1 MGDPA
6 SHTPLMKQFFAAKAE
21 HPDVLLFFRMGDFY
35 ELFYDD
41 ARKAARL
48 LDITLTQRGSSGG
61 APIPMAGVPHHS
73 AESYLARLVAL
84 GESVAICEQIGDP
97 AQSKGLVER
106 KVVRIVTPGTVTD
119 EALLNERRDTL
130 LMAISRGRAGYG
142 LAWADLSAGRF
153 MVNEVAN
160 EDQLEAELARLD
172 PAELLLPDEEGWPAT
187 LQERSGLRRRAPWL
201 FDPDSGRRQLLQFF
215 GLHDLTGFGI
225 EDRPMA
231 IAAAGALL
239 GYVEETQKQRLP
251 HLTSISVE
259 SGDGAIAMN
268 AATRRHLELDT
279 RVDGDTRH
287 TLLGVL
293 DSTVSPMGGR
303 LLRRWLHRPLR
314 ERETVRLRHDAVATL
329 IDHRCED
336 ALRERF
342 RALGDLE
349 RILSRIALR
358 SARPRDLSTLRDG
371 LAMLPALRELLSAL
385 DAPRLR
391 ALSAQLGEH
400 EVEAALLAQAL
411 VEQPPVLALDGG
423 VFAEGYDAEL
433 DELRRLSSHADQF
446 LVELEAREREA
457 SGIPT
462 LKVGYNRVHGY
473 FIEISKAQAGRAPT
487 HYTRRQTL
495 TNAERYITEELKA
508 FEDKVLSARER
519 ALARERLLYEQ
530 LLDALNGR
538 LEPLRQC
545 AAALSELDVL
555 AAFAERAQAL
565 DWSRPQ
571 LADEP
576 GLCIERGRH
585 PVVEAV
591 RDAPFE
597 PNDLVLDEDR
607 RMLVITGP
615 NMGGKSTYMRQNA
628 LIVLLAHIGSFVPAS
643 RAVIGPIDRILT
655 RIGAGDDLARGQS
668 TFMVEMAET
677 SYILHHATA
686 QSLVLMDE
694 IGRGTSTYDGLALA
708 EACARHLAA
717 SNRSYTLFAT
727 HYFELTALATPGSG
741 IANVHLDAV
750 EHHDGRG
757 NDTLVFMHAVKDGPA
772 NRSFGLQVAAL
783 AGLPKAVI
791 RDARGRLAELEQRG
805 DDATTAA
812 PMSAERIDQPQQFGL
827 FSTGS
832 AALEA
837 LASIDPDELTPRQ
850 ALEALYRLK
859 ALQ

>member
-1 MGDPA
+1 MSQAERPQE
-6 SHTPLMKQFFAAKAE
+6 HTPLMKQFFAAKAE

-35 ELFYDD
+35 ELFFDD

-48 LDITLTQRGSSGG
+48 LDITLTQRGQSAGQ
-61 APIPMAGVPHHS
+61 PIPMAGVPHHS
-73 AESYLARLVAL
+73 AEGYLARLVAL

-97 AQSKGLVER
+97 ALAKGIVER

-130 LMAISRGRAGYG
+130 LLAVARGKNGYG
-142 LAWADLSAGRF
+142 IAWADLAGGRF
-153 MVNEVAN
+153 LVNEVAN
-160 EDQLEAELARLD
+160 EDALEAEIARLE
-172 PAELLLPDEEGWPAT
+172 PAETLIADEDGWQPWIA
-187 LQERSGLRRRAPWL
+187 ERTGVRRRAPWL
-201 FDPDSGRRQLLQFF
+201 FDADGGRRQLLRFF
-215 GLHDLTGFGI
+215 NLHDLSGFGL
-225 EDRPMA
+225 EDKPLST
-231 IAAAGALL
+231 AAAAALL

-251 HLTSISVE
+251 HLTSIAVE

-287 TLLGVL
+287 TLLGIL
-293 DSTVSPMGGR
+293 DSTITPMGGR

-314 ERETVRLRHDAVATL
+314 DRSVLRHRQQAVATL
-329 IDHRCED
+329 IESRCGD
-336 ALRERF
+336 TLRESF

-371 LAMLPALRELLSAL
+371 LNMLPDVRTLLAPLDSPCLAELA
-385 DAPRLR
+385 AE
-391 ALSAQLGEH
+391 LGEH
-400 EVEAALLAQAL
+400 DDHAHLLKSAI
-411 VEQPPVLALDGG
+411 VPQPPVLARDGG
-423 VFAEGYDAEL
+423 IFAERYDAEL
-433 DELRRLSSHADQF
+433 DELRTLSTNADQF
-446 LVELEAREREA
+446 LIDLEAREKA
-457 SGIPT
+457 ATGIAT

-473 FIEISKAQAGRAPT
+473 YIEISKGQSDKAPT

-495 TNAERYITEELKA
+495 TGAERYITEELKQ

-519 ALARERLLYEQ
+519 SLARERLLYEQ
-530 LLDALNGR
+530 LLDALNER
-538 LEPLRQC
+538 LQPLKRC
-545 AAALSELDVL
+545 AAALAELDVL
-555 AAFAERAQAL
+555 ACFAERAQSL
-565 DWSRPQ
+565 DWSQPQ
-571 LADEP
+571 LVDEP
-576 GLCIERGRH
+576 GIRIERGRH

-591 RDAPFE
+591 RNDPFE
-597 PNDLVLDEDR
+597 PNDLVLDESR

-668 TFMVEMAET
+668 TFMVEMSET
-677 SYILHHATA
+677 SYILHHATS

-708 EACARHLAA
+708 DACARHLAHH
-717 SNRSYTLFAT
+717 NRAYTLFAT
-727 HYFELTALATPGSG
+727 HYFELTRLAEPGSG

-750 EHHDGRG
+750 EHGDQ
-757 NDTLVFMHAVKDGPA
+757 LVFMHAVKDGPA
-772 NRSFGLQVAAL
+772 DRSFGLQVAAL
-783 AGLPKAVI
+783 AGLPKAVVQQ
-791 RDARGRLAELEQRG
+791 ARGRLAELEQQSR
-805 DDATTAA
+805 DAPTPSLA
-812 PMSAERIDQPQQFGL
+812 PVALDAPQQFGL
-827 FSTGS
+827 FAPSS
-832 AALEA
+832 AALDA
-837 LASIDPDELTPRQ
+837 LASIDPDDLTPKQ

-859 ALQ
+859 ALG